1 MFSDGSPL
9 SIGYDTTLLVVI
21 FQPKGSLTR
30 WYVDIAASTFLWAI
44 LKKSRLRMLM
54 NFLLQQ
60 IRQVVRLKSKLYT
73 AVRISAS
80 QETTLTAGIRQ
91 GVGLMSCVQTVWRVS
106 ICGWSALFVR
116 TMIRSLLCL
125 KKTGPLQLI
134 SRNFTNSQLSLI
146 IFGTEISYSIFHS
159 IR

>member
-1 MFSDGSPL
+1 
-9 SIGYDTTLLVVI
+9 
-21 FQPKGSLTR
+21 
-30 WYVDIAASTFLWAI
+30 
-44 LKKSRLRMLM
+44 MLI

-116 TMIRSLLCL
+116 TMI
-125 KKTGPLQLI
+125 
-134 SRNFTNSQLSLI
+134 
-146 IFGTEISYSIFHS
+146 
-159 IR
+159 